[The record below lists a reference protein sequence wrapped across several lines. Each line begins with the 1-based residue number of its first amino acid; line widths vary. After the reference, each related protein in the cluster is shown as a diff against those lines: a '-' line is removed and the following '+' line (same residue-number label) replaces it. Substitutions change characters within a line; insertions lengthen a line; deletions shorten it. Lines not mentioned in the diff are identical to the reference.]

1 MKYKKINMKE
11 LLLKIA
17 GVKTEEA
24 FYKKFPD
31 QKSFFKAHPE
41 AKEIIAQYQQ
51 QEMMA
56 NAPENSEEQ
65 MMGTEEEMVEQMAM
79 GGMIKRKD
87 GSYSK
92 RGLWDNI
99 RANKGSGK
107 KPTKQMLEAAKKIQ
121 AEEMMY
127 GGMVDNYYNGGGINN
142 PGFKALPKSVQNNI
156 IANMAMGG
164 MVDSYYYGG
173 GINNKEFKALP
184 KAVQENIIS
193 NMSMG
198 GEVEEY
204 KNGGYTVRRSNDRK
218 GKTHVVTGPDGTKK
232 YFGDPK
238 LGERSK
244 SKYGKDAFYARH
256 AKNLKNNPFFRAYA
270 RSTWADGG
278 ILPDVEQ
285 LMMAGQDVYE
295 MGGMVEYP
303 TYYPG
308 GGMIGRDMIDYQA
321 DYNYPTMY
329 PGGGMIAG
337 PMMGYEDMFEY
348 AMGGGI
354 NINPANEGKFTE
366 WAQKRGMTVQ
376 EAANK
381 VMANRSKYTADVVKM
396 ANFAKNAAGWKK
408 AMGGRIYEEGG
419 MLNSMTEGIPVQT
432 ETFEGQAEQVALPD
446 GTIKSVEAT
455 TSHENMSDNTVTDL
469 LPGGSHIQS
478 ARNKL
483 TPDQYIQLMQMFKPE
498 TADQD
503 IKKLSQVYQSKYGKK
518 NGKKLSPADISEYA
532 KNKYQNKSTPNS
544 FDTDKLKEG
553 NKKAYLDL
561 SIQMNDLIKSGKEM
575 AEGVMLEEQMMAYG
589 GMIPQYAK
597 GTSKGGVKKPEEKR
611 TIVSLQ
617 DKANELEKFRN
628 ILNLNQEGV
637 VDYPLQRTMDASK
650 NLFGID
656 YNTFNN
662 RMKQY
667 ESIIPGLASKYFKK
681 DNQGNYLPPTK
692 ENTLAFQQDFDK
704 YVDNMLPK
712 LGGQYTPEE
721 VNNLKANLKF
731 NNAKDP
737 SAKLYDKKMG
747 QFTSTRSGF
756 QFPLFSK
763 ETTDRLN
770 KGGISFL
777 SQAVNSNLLSDAE
790 KKVAI
795 EEMNKYQDYKLLPL
809 QEQAAAVTTTETPAQ
824 KAEAQRLAANN
835 YINPAARVPMQN
847 RFNFGL
853 LEGQLGRGLGANQAV
868 LEAGLAQNPLYIME
882 TPDTYIRSRKNEI
895 PVGNIL
901 YNIEKAQ
908 RNTANALADQT
919 GDWSTLAGN
928 IANAGAQA
936 YNQLGDTL
944 SKLNQTNVALY
955 NETQG
960 LQQDLL
966 GSNMGVRNQNLTNMQ
981 NMLNFKRNLFGQK
994 AVKDSEIYSEYAKS
1008 MGENAQKEQNQKLEM
1023 LNIMASKP
1031 DMFKGEQG
1039 QMFANQV
1046 LGNTGSY
1053 NNAFAGTLLDNILSF
1068 NRYKR

>member
-1 MKYKKINMKE
+1 MKE

-24 FYKKFPD
+24 FYKKYPT
-31 QKSFFKAHPE
+31 QSAFFKAHPE
-41 AKEIIAQYQQ
+41 AKGIIAKYQQ
-51 QEMMA
+51 QEMMGDTE
-56 NAPENSEEQ
+56 ENSEEQ
-65 MMGTEEEMVEQMAM
+65 MMGTEEERVEQMASGGNVPTNPALWSRAKAAAKSKYDVYPSAYANGFAAKWYKEKGGGWKKAAM
-79 GGMIKRKD
+79 GG
-87 GSYSK
+87 Y
-92 RGLWDNI
+92 
-99 RANKGSGK
+99 
-107 KPTKQMLEAAKKIQ
+107 
-121 AEEMMY
+121 
-127 GGMVDNYYNGGGINN
+127 VDEYADGGGINN
-142 PGFKALPKSVQNNI
+142 PGFKALPKSVQENI

-173 GINNKEFKALP
+173 GINNKGFKALP

-204 KNGGYTVRRSNDRK
+204 ADGGYTVRRSNDRK

-244 SKYGKDAFYARH
+244 SKYGKKGFYARH

-285 LMMAGQDVYE
+285 LMLAGQGVYE

-308 GGMIGRDMIDYQA
+308 GGMIGSDMIDYQA

-337 PMMGYEDMFEY
+337 PMMGYEEDDFMY
-348 AMGGGI
+348 AMGGEI

-408 AMGGRIYEEGG
+408 AMGGRIYQEGG

-455 TSHENMSDNTVTDL
+455 TAHENMGDDTVTDV

-503 IKKLSQVYQSKYGKK
+503 IKKLAQVYKNKYGTK

-553 NKKAYLDL
+553 NKKSYLDL
-561 SIQMNDLIKSGKEM
+561 SMQMNDLIKSGKEL
-575 AEGVMLEEQMMAYG
+575 AEGAMLEEQMMAWG
-589 GMIPQYAK
+589 GMIPQYAGGTPNK
-597 GTSKGGVKKPEEKR
+597 GVQKPTERKVIALKDREK
-611 TIVSLQ
+611 
-617 DKANELEKFRN
+617 ELEAFN
-628 ILNLNQEGV
+628 NVLNKNPYGV
-637 VDYPLQRTMDASK
+637 VDYTFQKTQDASK

-656 YNTFNN
+656 YNTFNE

-667 ESIIPGLASKYFKK
+667 ENIIPGLASKYFKK
-681 DNQGNYLPPTK
+681 DDKGNYLPPSK
-692 ENTLAFQQDFDK
+692 ENTVAFQRDFDA
-704 YVDNMLPK
+704 YVDNMTSK
-712 LGGQYTPEE
+712 LKGTYSDEQINT
-721 VNNLKANLKF
+721 LKSNLKF
-731 NNAKDP
+731 NDAIDP
-737 SAKLYDKKMG
+737 SAKRYDSKMG
-747 QFTSTRSGF
+747 QFTSSRSGF

-763 ETTDRLN
+763 ETTDKLN
-770 KGGISFL
+770 KAGINFL
-777 SQAVNSNLLSDAE
+777 SQAVNSDLLSDAE
-790 KKVAI
+790 KKSAI
-795 EEMNKYQDYKLLPL
+795 EEMNKYQDYKLLSLP
-809 QEQAAAVTTTETPAQ
+809 EQTAAVTTTETPAK
-824 KAEAQRLAANN
+824 KAEKQMLSEDTPIA
-835 YINPAARVPMQN
+835 PAARVPMQN

-853 LEGQLGRGLGANQAV
+853 LEGQLGRGLGANQAAF
-868 LEAGLAQNPLYIME
+868 EAGLSLDPLYIME

-944 SKLNQTNVALY
+944 SKLNQTNVNLY

-966 GSNMGVRNQNLTNMQ
+966 GSNMGVRNLNLTNAQ
-981 NMLNFKRNLFGQK
+981 NMANFKRNLFGEK
-994 AVKDSEIYSEYAKS
+994 AVKDSEVYSEYAKS
-1008 MGENAQKEQNQKLEM
+1008 MGENAQKEQNQKLAM
-1023 LNIMASKP
+1023 LNIMAAKP

-1039 QMFANQV
+1039 QMFVNQI
-1046 LGNTGSY
+1046 LGNTGTY
-1053 NNAFAGTLLDNILSF
+1053 NNPYAGTLLDNILSF

>member
-1 MKYKKINMKE
+1 MDKN
-11 LLLKIA
+11 LFLKIA
-17 GVKTEEA
+17 NVKDIKS
-24 FYKKFPD
+24 FYKKFPT
-31 QKSFFKAHPE
+31 QNAFFKAHPE

-142 PGFKALPKSVQNNI
+142 QGFKALPKSVQNNI

-164 MVDSYYYGG
+164 MVDSYYNDG
-173 GINNKEFKALP
+173 GINNEGFKALP

-204 KNGGYTVRRSNDRK
+204 ANGGYTVRRSNDRK

-244 SKYGKDAFYARH
+244 SKYGKEGFYARH

-285 LMMAGQDVYE
+285 LMLAGQGVYE

-308 GGMIGRDMIDYQA
+308 GGMIGSDMIDYQA

-337 PMMGYEDMFEY
+337 PMMGYEEDDFMY

-408 AMGGRIYEEGG
+408 AMGGRIYQEGG

-455 TSHENMSDNTVTDL
+455 TAHENMGDDTVTDV

-503 IKKLSQVYQSKYGKK
+503 IKKLAQVYKSKYGTK
-518 NGKKLSPADISEYA
+518 NGKELSPADISEYA

-553 NKKAYLDL
+553 NKKSYLDL
-561 SIQMNDLIKSGKEM
+561 SMQMNDLIKSGKEL

-589 GMIPQYAK
+589 GMVNKYPWGTDANGVAVWIPGGEDPLTRNILQEK
-597 GTSKGGVKKPEEKR
+597 GTSPTIPNNIANILPYIKYKKGQKPRLNLPENLSINDRIKLAEQANIYGLGNVTQTMSKKYPSFVEGFDPLKYEER
-611 TIVSLQ
+611 IVF
-617 DKANELEKFRN
+617 ANEGPKGLEGKSELEIRKKAFKYLGYSGITDDKTLSNSELLYNDPKTRKGIYDKFKAYLPKEKYRKVFGDDEKF
-628 ILNLNQEGV
+628 
-637 VDYPLQRTMDASK
+637 
-650 NLFGID
+650 GIEH
-656 YNTFNN
+656 YNA
-662 RMKQY
+662 
-667 ESIIPGLASKYFKK
+667 L
-681 DNQGNYLPPTK
+681 GNYFEPT
-692 ENTLAFQQDFDK
+692 
-704 YVDNMLPK
+704 V
-712 LGGQYTPEE
+712 
-721 VNNLKANLKF
+721 
-731 NNAKDP
+731 
-737 SAKLYDKKMG
+737 
-747 QFTSTRSGF
+747 
-756 QFPLFSK
+756 
-763 ETTDRLN
+763 
-770 KGGISFL
+770 
-777 SQAVNSNLLSDAE
+777 AE
-790 KKVAI
+790 
-795 EEMNKYQDYKLLPL
+795 
-809 QEQAAAVTTTETPAQ
+809 AAAVVEETPAK
-824 KAEAQRLAANN
+824 KAEKQMLSEDTPIA
-835 YINPAARVPMQN
+835 PAARIPMQN

-853 LEGQLGRGLGANQAV
+853 LEGQLGRGLGANEAV

-944 SKLNQTNVALY
+944 SKLNQTNVNLY

-966 GSNMGVRNQNLTNMQ
+966 GSNMGVRNLNLTNAQ
-981 NMLNFKRNLFGQK
+981 NMANFKRNLFGEK
-994 AVKDSEIYSEYAKS
+994 AVKDSEVYSEYAKS
-1008 MGENAQKEQNQKLEM
+1008 MGENAQKEQNQKLAM
-1023 LNIMASKP
+1023 LNIMAAKP

-1039 QMFANQV
+1039 QMFVNQI
-1046 LGNTGSY
+1046 LGNTGTY
-1053 NNAFAGTLLDNILSF
+1053 NNPYAGTLLDNILSF

>member
-1 MKYKKINMKE
+1 
-11 LLLKIA
+11 
-17 GVKTEEA
+17 
-24 FYKKFPD
+24 
-31 QKSFFKAHPE
+31 
-41 AKEIIAQYQQ
+41 
-51 QEMMA
+51 
-56 NAPENSEEQ
+56 
-65 MMGTEEEMVEQMAM
+65 
-79 GGMIKRKD
+79 
-87 GSYSK
+87 
-92 RGLWDNI
+92 
-99 RANKGSGK
+99 
-107 KPTKQMLEAAKKIQ
+107 
-121 AEEMMY
+121 
-127 GGMVDNYYNGGGINN
+127 
-142 PGFKALPKSVQNNI
+142 
-156 IANMAMGG
+156 
-164 MVDSYYYGG
+164 
-173 GINNKEFKALP
+173 
-184 KAVQENIIS
+184 
-193 NMSMG
+193 
-198 GEVEEY
+198 
-204 KNGGYTVRRSNDRK
+204 
-218 GKTHVVTGPDGTKK
+218 
-232 YFGDPK
+232 
-238 LGERSK
+238 
-244 SKYGKDAFYARH
+244 
-256 AKNLKNNPFFRAYA
+256 
-270 RSTWADGG
+270 
-278 ILPDVEQ
+278 
-285 LMMAGQDVYE
+285 
-295 MGGMVEYP
+295 
-303 TYYPG
+303 
-308 GGMIGRDMIDYQA
+308 
-321 DYNYPTMY
+321 
-329 PGGGMIAG
+329 MIAG
-337 PMMGYEDMFEY
+337 PMIGYEDMFKY

-366 WAQKRGMTVQ
+366 WAAKRGMTVK

-381 VMANRSKYTADVVKM
+381 VMANKNKYTAEIVKM

-455 TSHENMSDNTVTDL
+455 TSHENMSDGEVTDL

-483 TPDQYIQLMQMFKPE
+483 TPDQYVQLMQMFKPE
-498 TADQD
+498 SADQD
-503 IKKLSQVYQSKYGKK
+503 IKKLAQVYQSKYGKK

-532 KNKYQNKSTPNS
+532 KNKYQTKSTPNS

-561 SIQMNDLIKSGKEM
+561 SMQMNDLIKSGKEL
-575 AEGVMLEEQMMAYG
+575 AEGAMLEEQMMAWG
-589 GMIPQYAK
+589 GMIPKYAP
-597 GTSKGGVKKPEEKR
+597 GTPPAGVQNPGER
-611 TIVSLQ
+611 VAVPLTSQADVLNTFS
-617 DKANELEKFRN
+617 N
-628 ILNLNQEGV
+628 ILNVNPSGII
-637 VDYPLQRTMDASK
+637 DYPLQKTVDASK

-656 YNTFNN
+656 FPTFQT

-667 ESIIPGLASKYFKK
+667 ENIIPGLASKYFKK
-681 DNQGNYLPPTK
+681 DADGNYLPPTK

-704 YVDNMLPK
+704 YVDSMTSK
-712 LGGQYTPEE
+712 LEGQYKPEQI
-721 VNNLKANLKF
+721 NTLKSALKF

-747 QFTSTRSGF
+747 QFTSSRSGF

-770 KGGISFL
+770 KEGISFL
-777 SQAVNSNLLSDAE
+777 SQAVGKGLLSPE
-790 KKVAI
+790 EEQVAR
-795 EEMNKYQDYKLLPL
+795 EEMNKYTDYKILPL
-809 QEQAAAVTTTETPAQ
+809 PEEAAVTTQTPAQ
-824 KAEAQRLAANN
+824 KAAALQLSANN
-835 YINPAARVPMQN
+835 TIAPAARIPMQN

-882 TPDTYIRSRKNEI
+882 TPDTYIRSRKNEVPI
-895 PVGNIL
+895 GNIL
-901 YNIEKAQ
+901 YNIERAQ

-936 YNQLGDTL
+936 YNQIGNTL
-944 SKLNQTNVALY
+944 SALNEKNINLY

-994 AVKDSEIYSEYAKS
+994 SVKDSEIYSEYAKNMS
-1008 MGENAQKEQNQKLEM
+1008 ENAQKEQNQKLEM

-1039 QMFANQV
+1039 QMFVNQI

-1053 NNAFAGTLLDNILSF
+1053 NNPFAGTLADSIFSL